1 MSKLSSK
8 ISPFLALG
16 FLLFFLFSGPGIAG
30 EIKQE
35 VAKGQNPDGEKG
47 RPGKE
52 EKAVAL
58 VNGVPI
64 PVSLFLQEMKTALLN
79 LGHGELPPQRM
90 AEIRKETLEGLIN
103 GELVRQKAKEANLT
117 ANDLM
122 IREVYD
128 KVQVGDDEVKAYFQ
142 NHRNEF
148 MKPEGVRLR
157 RLLFPVDPSASTA
170 EWRAAYDK
178 ALEVSN
184 RAGRGEAFE
193 ALIREAA
200 GPEAEDLKKDL
211 KIEYTGRMS
220 LSDFEPGAFQ
230 LKTGEVSRPIQ
241 TLYGFYLIQAV
252 EKVPREPYAYEE
264 INKTLLRNR
273 LIEEKTGQRVR
284 EWIGDLRS
292 RAEIKIYQPD

>member
-1 MSKLSSK
+1 MSELSSK
-8 ISPFLALG
+8 MRPVLALG
-16 FLLFFLFSGPGIAG
+16 FLLFFLSSGPGFAG
-30 EIKQE
+30 EAEQD
-35 VAKGQNPDGEKG
+35 VAKGQNPDSEKG
-47 RPGKE
+47 RSGKE

-64 PVSLFLQEMKTALLN
+64 PVSLLLQEMKTALLN

-90 AEIRKETLEGLIN
+90 SEIRKETLEGLIN
-103 GELVRQKAKEANLT
+103 GELVRQKAMEGKLT
-117 ANDLM
+117 PNDLM
-122 IREVYD
+122 VREVYD
-128 KVQVGDDEVKAYFQ
+128 KVQVDDDEVKAYFQ
-142 NHRNEF
+142 NHRDEF

-157 RLLFPVDPSASTA
+157 HLLFPVDPSASTA

-184 RAGRGEAFE
+184 RARKGEAFE
-193 ALIREAA
+193 ALIREAS

-211 KIEYTGRMS
+211 KIEYTGRVS
-220 LSDFEPGAFQ
+220 LSEFEPEAFQ

-252 EKVPREPYAYEE
+252 EIVPREPYTFEE

-273 LIEEKTGQRVR
+273 LIDEKTGLRYM
-284 EWIGDLRS
+284 EWMGDLRS